1 MNGGFQRF
9 MAQSFKYLPGGL
21 TGKLGGDT
29 VTMDGRTLDPTFQ
42 IFWKQGQAAA
52 AAAGAQAP
60 NVEAMRAGIK
70 MGAVL
75 LANAPRPMAKIE
87 DRTIEQDGC
96 TVPMRIFTPR
106 GIGPNAPVLLWF
118 HQGGFV
124 IGGIDCTDG
133 AATLM
138 AQDIG
143 CVVISAGYRLAPEHK
158 FPAALDDGDA
168 VFKWLAINGKEAGID
183 PDKIMVG
190 GESAGGFLAAHVS
203 QSANI
208 DKSGTG
214 KKPICQLLVYPW
226 LIAKG
231 ETKSYETFADAYPL
245 GSGLMHWFG
254 AMCFENEEDAKGPL
268 ANPGKTE
275 NLEGLPPAFIHP
287 AGFDPLTDE
296 AEDYAKRLEAA
307 GVPVTFQ
314 RFDHLAHA
322 FMGMAGALPAARS
335 AIDVM
340 TGELRA
346 FLANI

>member
-1 MNGGFQRF
+1 MAGGFQRL
-9 MAQSFKYLPGGL
+9 MAQSFKYLPDGL
-21 TGKLGGDT
+21 TGRLGGDP
-29 VTMDGRTLDPTFQ
+29 VMMDGRTLDPTFQ
-42 IFWKQGQAAA
+42 IFWKQGQD
-52 AAAGAQAP
+52 AAAGAEAP
-60 NVEAMRAGIK
+60 TVGAMRAGIE
-70 MGAVL
+70 MGAEL

-106 GIGPNAPVLLWF
+106 GIEPGAPVLLWF

-124 IGGIDCTDG
+124 IGGIDCTQG

-168 VFKWLAINGKEAGID
+168 VFKWLALHGAEVGID

-203 QSANI
+203 QSANV

-226 LIAKG
+226 LIANG

-245 GSGLMHWFG
+245 GSGLMEWFG
-254 AMCFENEEDAKGPL
+254 ALCFEDEAASHSPL

-275 NLEGLPPAFIHP
+275 NLAGLPHAFIHP

-307 GVPVTFQ
+307 GVPVTFK
-314 RFDHLAHA
+314 RFDGLAHA
-322 FMGMAGALPAARS
+322 FMGMAGALPAARA
-335 AIDVM
+335 AIDDI
-340 TGELRA
+340 TSELRA
-346 FLANI
+346 FLANL

>member
-1 MNGGFQRF
+1 MAGGFQRL
-9 MAQSFKYLPGGL
+9 MAQSFKYLPGGIRSKMA
-21 TGKLGGDT
+21 GAPIS
-29 VTMDGRTLDPTFQ
+29 MDGRTLDTTFQ
-42 IFWKQGQAAA
+42 IFWKQGQAQA
-52 AAAGAQAP
+52 AAAGAEAP
-60 NVEAMRAGIK
+60 TVEAMREAIR

-75 LANAPRPMAKIE
+75 LANKPRPMARIE
-87 DRTIEQDGC
+87 DRTIVQDDLEI
-96 TVPMRIFTPR
+96 PMRIFTPK

-124 IGGIDCTDG
+124 IGDIECTQG

-138 AQDIG
+138 AEDIG
-143 CVVISAGYRLAPEHK
+143 CVVVSAGYRLAPEHK

-168 VFKWLAINGKEAGID
+168 AFKWLATNGGEIGID

-203 QSANI
+203 QSAAR

-214 KKPICQLLVYPW
+214 KKPVCQLLVYPW
-226 LIAKG
+226 LVANG

-245 GSGLMHWFG
+245 GSGLMAWFG
-254 AMCFENEEDAKGPL
+254 ALCFEDEAASNSAL
-268 ANPGKTE
+268 ANPGKAE
-275 NLEGLPPAFIHP
+275 DLEGLPPAFIHP

-307 GVPVTFQ
+307 GVDVTFK
-314 RFDHLAHA
+314 RFDGLAHA

-335 AIDVM
+335 AVDEISA
-340 TGELRA
+340 ELRA
-346 FLANI
+346 FLAKL